1 MMPILDEINARIAEI
16 MVAVG
21 IGGAVSWKRWLSVR
35 ADIRR
40 DNAGTTEQ
48 DVYKNII
55 EEQGR
60 HIARLGKRL
69 DEAEERTAELDDQI
83 KTMATRINEEINRR
97 YVAEAAARRLETEAG
112 GMRAAI
118 ADLTDRLAVMG
129 RELTRLHA
137 PERAR

>member
-16 MVAVG
+16 MVAAGV
-21 IGGAVSWKRWLSVR
+21 GGAVAWKRWLSVR